1 MSGLSLTTPIED
13 PAMRGRTWHR
23 SSPFSKGG
31 GRGILVGKGVIM
43 KQLMRLGGGLGLILA
58 CLAGCIQLDMLVKL
72 KPDGSGTV
80 EETVLIAK
88 DSMPGIQ
95 DMMKGIVEG
104 MADQMQMKGMEAGKV
119 GAGVRTF
126 DNGLD
131 LFDEAK
137 LREDARDMGEGV
149 TYVSGERVERGE
161 AQGYRA
167 LYAFSDVNQLRLSI
181 SPSARTPSN
190 FGDTSNGPEAEQ
202 AFATFRFVKGPP
214 SVLRIM
220 VPEEMTSD
228 ILQPPQMPGSTAGRA
243 APMAVPEQMK
253 QMFKDMRMKMVVE
266 VQGKILRTNATH
278 REGSRI
284 TLMDVDFGKLLG
296 QMETLQQINEEMSR
310 NPEKAKARLKNLS
323 GIKVELNPE
332 VRVEFAAGAPM
343 NADYWIDKGAIA
355 YTYGNLEAAIAY
367 FNKAVELEPDNA
379 SAHFNLGISRG
390 ATGQYDKAVSSINKA
405 IEMNPEKGSYFYG
418 RGNVYLMS
426 GNQDKAMEDFKR
438 AAALGDP
445 DAKTFLK
452 RALSGQ

>member
-1 MSGLSLTTPIED
+1 M
-13 PAMRGRTWHR
+13 
-23 SSPFSKGG
+23 
-31 GRGILVGKGVIM
+31 VGKGAIM

-58 CLAGCIQLDMLVKL
+58 CLAGCIQVDTLVKV

-88 DSMPGIQ
+88 DSMQGIQ
-95 DMMKGIVEG
+95 DMMKGIMEG
-104 MADQMQMKGMEAGKV
+104 MADQMQMEGMEAGKM
-119 GAGVRTF
+119 GAEGRTF
-126 DNGLD
+126 GNGLD

-137 LREDARDMGEGV
+137 LRENARDMGAGV
-149 TYVSGERVERGE
+149 TYVSGERVETGK

-181 SPSARTPSN
+181 SPSAKMPSN
-190 FGDTSNGPEAEQ
+190 FGDTSNMPEAKQ
-202 AFATFRFVKGPP
+202 GFATFRFVKGSP

-220 VPEEMTSD
+220 VPEEITSD
-228 ILQPPQMPGSTAGRA
+228 NLQPPQMPGSTAGGSA
-243 APMAVPEQMK
+243 QMAVPEQMK
-253 QMFKDMRMKMVVE
+253 QLFKDMKMKMAVE

-296 QMETLQQINEEMSR
+296 EMETLQQINEEMGR
-310 NPEKAKARLKNLS
+310 NPEKAKARLKNLP

-343 NADYWIDKGAIA
+343 NADDWIDKGAIA
-355 YTYGNLEAAIAY
+355 YTYGNPEAAIEY

-379 SAHFNLGISRG
+379 SAHFNLGISYG
-390 ATGQYDKAVSSINKA
+390 AMGQYDKAISSINKA

-418 RGNVYLMS
+418 RGNVHLIS
-426 GNQDKAMEDFKR
+426 GNQDKAMEDFKQ

-445 DAKTFLK
+445 DAEAFLK
-452 RALSGQ
+452 GASSGQ